1 MFETSR
7 PQDPKRTRLFFLEL
21 LPVSLVFHGC
31 ILAAVILASIWNVT
45 FPSQSPKMFMAFQ
58 LADSPPP
65 PPPPPPPPA
74 ARPRSMVKPVV
85 KPPEEIVAPTVV
97 PDEIPVVENEAP
109 PPEEEAAV
117 EGGVEGGIAGGE
129 IGGVVGGVE
138 GSVVPPVPPPPP
150 PPSDGRVHIA
160 RDEPLELTILSQPH
174 PTYPSRAASQGW
186 EDRVV
191 VRYVIGKDGR
201 VKDVKIIEPPT
212 RKDFEEPTLRAIRM
226 WRFRPFVQEGKRV
239 EVVHELTVFYR
250 LVAKGG

>member
-7 PQDPKRTRLFFLEL
+7 PQDPKRARLFFLEL

-45 FPSQSPKMFMAFQ
+45 FPSQSPKMYMAFH
-58 LADSPPP
+58 LADTPPP

-74 ARPRSMVKPVV
+74 ARPRSVIKPIV

-109 PPEEEAAV
+109 PLEEEAV

-138 GSVVPPVPPPPP
+138 GSVVAEKPPPP

-160 RDEPLELTILSQPH
+160 RDEPLELAILTQPH
-174 PTYPSRAASQGW
+174 PAYPPRAASKGW

-201 VKDVKIIEPPT
+201 VKEVTILEPPS
-212 RKDFEEPTLRAIRM
+212 RKDFEEPTLRAIRS
-226 WRFRPFVQEGKRV
+226 WRFRPYIRDGQRV

>member
-7 PQDPKRTRLFFLEL
+7 PQDPKRTRLFFFEL
-21 LPVSLVFHGC
+21 LPVSLAFHGC

-45 FPSQSPKMFMAFQ
+45 FPSQSPKMFLAFQ
-58 LADSPPP
+58 LANTPP

-74 ARPRSMVKPVV
+74 ARPQSVVKLIV

-97 PDEIPVVENEAP
+97 PDEIPILENDAP
-109 PPEEEAAV
+109 PPEDEAV

-129 IGGVVGGVE
+129 LGGVVGGVE
-138 GSVVPPVPPPPP
+138 GSVVPAVPPPPP
-150 PPSDGRVHIA
+150 PPSDGRLHVA
-160 RDEPLELTILSQPH
+160 RDEPLELEIVSQPY

-191 VRYVIGKDGR
+191 VRYVIGRNGR
-201 VKDVKIIEPPT
+201 VKEVTILEPPV
-212 RKDFEEPTLRAIRM
+212 RKDFEEPTLKAIRS
-226 WRFRPFVQEGKRV
+226 WRFRPHIQEGQRV
-239 EVVHELTVFYR
+239 EVVHELTVFFR